1 MRCTNPKWYRKLLIS
16 STTNRNNSVDNSP
29 SLDEFVHLL
38 EKLGNI
44 PDEEVLPDTCS
55 LSVNGDAIIKDV
67 LSTDASLDEVS
78 IR

>member
-29 SLDEFVHLL
+29 SHDEFVHLL

-44 PDEEVLPDTCS
+44 PDEEILPDTRP

-67 LSTDASLDEVS
+67 LSTDVSLDEVS